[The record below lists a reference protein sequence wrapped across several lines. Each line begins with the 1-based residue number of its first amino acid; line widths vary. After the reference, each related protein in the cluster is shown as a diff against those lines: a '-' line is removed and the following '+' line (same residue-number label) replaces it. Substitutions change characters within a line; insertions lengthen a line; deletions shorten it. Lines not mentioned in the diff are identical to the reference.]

1 MPLMLLSTFLRT
13 AGERSVQ
20 SNLTDAREALINSA
34 IDLLQTYKNL
44 NPVECVKG
52 LVTSKATVL
61 IPLFISALLK
71 HVSTI
76 LVLVQLNRLTT

>member
-1 MPLMLLSTFLRT
+1 MECPVVIRLSFSLVIP
-13 AGERSVQ
+13 AAERSIQ
-20 SNLTDAREALINSA
+20 ANLTDAREALINSA

-76 LVLVQLNRLTT
+76 LIV